1 MAVGDFSAIMT
12 HGWFPEDGLVPGPAE
27 IFTHGWYRGVE
38 VVIITS
44 APNIITFDANS
55 AKTLSLTAVSSK
67 TCTFTANSAKTLVFV
82 VKEIL

>member
-1 MAVGDFSAIMT
+1 MAVGDYSAVFT

-27 IFTHGWYRGVE
+27 VFTHGWFRV

-44 APNIITFDANS
+44 APNIITFTANS
-55 AKTLSLTAVSSK
+55 GKTLV
-67 TCTFTANSAKTLVFV
+67 FTANSGKTLVFT